1 MKGSSVEGTSAQV
14 RRLNAVA
21 LQNAVLC
28 ADCDVVSDS
37 PNDRCLVCGSRSL
50 LNISSM
56 LGGSL
61 PSERALLLPP
71 VKPDSR
77 LRELV
82 LSFPQFHRIRKR
94 ASAKS
99 PAEAV
104 ALEQTASQMPQA
116 RNLP

>member
-1 MKGSSVEGTSAQV
+1 MKGSSVEGTPARV

-50 LNISSM
+50 LNIASM

-61 PSERALLLPP
+61 PGERAILLPP
-71 VKPDSR
+71 VKAASK
-77 LRELV
+77 LREV
-82 LSFPQFHRIRKR
+82 LSFRPFHQIRKKEP
-94 ASAKS
+94 ASSA
-99 PAEAV
+99 AEAA
-104 ALEQTASQMPQA
+104 ALALASSMPQA

>member
-1 MKGSSVEGTSAQV
+1 MKGSSVEGTSAQA

-37 PNDRCLVCGSRSL
+37 PNDCCLVCGSRSL

-61 PSERALLLPP
+61 PSERAVMLTAARPASKLE
-71 VKPDSR
+71 
-77 LRELV
+77 ELV
-82 LSFPQFHRIRKR
+82 LTFPPLHRIRKR
-94 ASAKS
+94 ASAK
-99 PAEAV
+99 PAAEAV
-104 ALEQTASQMPQA
+104 ALAQTAAPMPQA
-116 RNLP
+116 RKIP

>member
-1 MKGSSVEGTSAQV
+1 MKGSSVEGTPARV

-50 LNISSM
+50 LNIAAM

-61 PSERALLLPP
+61 PGERAILLPP
-71 VKPDSR
+71 VKPDSK
-77 LRELV
+77 LREV
-82 LSFPQFHRIRKR
+82 LSFPPFHEIRKR
-94 ASAKS
+94 ASAGS
-99 PAEAV
+99 TAEAV
-104 ALEQTASQMPQA
+104 ALTQASSRIPQA
-116 RNLP
+116 SKLS